1 MSFED
6 TASDRFGKDVTCL
19 ERCFDELDGYALSLA
34 DLLADQ
40 LDAY

>member
-6 TASDRFGKDVTCL
+6 TASDRFSKDVTCL
-19 ERCFDELDGYALSLA
+19 ERRLDKLDGYALSLA

-40 LDAY
+40 LVD